1 MPDDDPDLVDLA
13 SRQASDLYVSL
24 EDFREEGTT
33 ASLLG
38 VLGISQS
45 LRATMDSLDLS
56 AVAVLRRHHVS
67 WTDIAAVLGISPNE
81 AIVRF
86 GSGEA
91 NSIGVDSRL
100 DSWIKL
106 SEVIVDNPLTRGAVY
121 TRNDLRALFEIS
133 DATINNGVFRPKG
146 RHEVW
151 LFVTENKSA
160 DREQYIDKL
169 VGDVLHWQGQRLG
182 RTDPL
187 IVEHVRNGE
196 KLLLFY
202 RKAKYEF
209 DGAGFRYEGEFEYVS
224 HSGSLP
230 TSFILQRRPT
240 LLLVCNGAE
249 SLGQR
254 V

>member
-45 LRATMDSLDLS
+45 LRATMDSLDS
-56 AVAVLRRHHVS
+56 ICVAVLRRHHVS
-67 WTDIAAVLGISPNE
+67 WTDIATVLGISPDE

-86 GSGEA
+86 GSDEA
-91 NSIGVDSRL
+91 NSSEADGRL

-106 SEVIVDNPLTRGAVY
+106 GEVVVDNPLTRGAVY

-160 DREQYIDKL
+160 DRTVY
-169 VGDVLHWQGQRLG
+169 
-182 RTDPL
+182 
-187 IVEHVRNGE
+187 
-196 KLLLFY
+196 
-202 RKAKYEF
+202 
-209 DGAGFRYEGEFEYVS
+209 
-224 HSGSLP
+224 
-230 TSFILQRRPT
+230 
-240 LLLVCNGAE
+240 
-249 SLGQR
+249 
-254 V
+254 

>member
-1 MPDDDPDLVDLA
+1 MPDIDPDLVDLA

-33 ASLLG
+33 VSLLG
-38 VLGISQS
+38 MLGIIQS
-45 LRATMDSLDLS
+45 LRATMDSLDQS
-56 AVAVLRRHHVS
+56 AAEALRRRHVS
-67 WTDIAAVLGISPNE
+67 CTDIAAALRISADE
-81 AIVRF
+81 VIVRF
-86 GSGEA
+86 GAVEMKSSEA
-91 NSIGVDSRL
+91 ESRPG
-100 DSWIKL
+100 SWVT
-106 SEVIVDNPLTRGAVY
+106 SRETVVDNPLIPGAVY

-187 IVEHVRNGE
+187 IFEHVRNGE

-224 HSGSLP
+224 HSGKQP
-230 TSFILQRRPT
+230 TSFILQRHPT
-240 LLLVCNGAE
+240 PLLVSVE
-249 SLGQR
+249 SSASA
-254 V
+254 